1 MVFSYS
7 RYEMKKSIFNVFLC
21 IFFLLVMFCSSTTA
35 STDKKSVLFLNSYQN
50 GYAWSDDILEGA
62 RQVLAK
68 SEYIIDLQ
76 IEYMDT
82 KKHFDENI
90 KKMLY
95 DLYQYKFRKT
105 KFDVILVSDNNG
117 FDFVREYHDELFPGV
132 PVVFCGVNDLEPGM
146 IPSRD
151 IYTGVVENF
160 DVTENLERALKY
172 HPKRHRLVVIG
183 DNSATGRAIRNQV
196 EQGVAGIDNTL
207 KVEVWDSYSLDEIL
221 SRTRELADSAIF
233 YFIPFV
239 KDANLKFYSAREV
252 LNAVWKTTGA
262 PIYSNWEFLMG
273 AGIVGGR
280 MLSGLEHGSFA
291 ARIALRIFKGEN
303 VRNIPIVTRVNEP
316 YVFDNDV
323 LKALGIKKRNLPVG
337 SVIINEPPYFVEINR
352 QLFWTIITS
361 IIILAV
367 FLVFLVF
374 NIVERRYIEEKIKD
388 QLSFLKIL
396 MDTIPIP
403 IYYKDEKGI
412 YQGCNVSFEEWFGI
426 KRADILGKDRGVFRG
441 TSQESLIDNTD
452 DTLFERAGVRVYD
465 AGIEDV
471 DGILRS
477 VVLHKAAYRN
487 TKGEIA
493 GLVGVIVDI
502 TDRKKAENDLRR
514 AEEKYR
520 SIFVNSALGI
530 FRTTPEGRYLDAN
543 PAFVRMLGFKEA
555 PELMDALAFSGSDL
569 ASAVEKDGAYVFER
583 EYWRKDGRRIIT
595 SQNVRVVRSDRDEV
609 LNYEGFVEDVTKR
622 RLAEQRL
629 RESQQMLKAVLDNIP
644 MHVYWM
650 DRSMR
655 FMGGNKSFC
664 SFFGIEHSDDV
675 IGKTALEAMSDEDT
689 ARRTIQ
695 VDREVV
701 SGDSPVY
708 HMQWTIPN
716 RDGELVWL
724 VVNKVPL
731 HDDLGNV
738 FGVLSTAEDVTQN
751 VRLEKQLVQSQ
762 KMEAIGTLAGGI
774 AHDFNNILTSIMNS
788 TELALED
795 VDADSFTG
803 KDLER
808 VLKASERGSRL
819 VKQILTF
826 SRPTQEGF
834 QPTNVAEVVGEAVAL
849 IKASL
854 PRNIEIRDV
863 IAPGLTACL
872 ADPTQI
878 HQIVMNLCTN
888 SFHALRGEGGR
899 LDVRLV
905 PVGVSEQEAEELDL
919 TCGDYLKLT
928 IADDG
933 PGIPQE
939 IMDKIFDPFFTTKG
953 KGEGTGLGLAV
964 VHGIIK
970 GHRGACRV
978 SSRPGE
984 RTSFEI
990 FLPVMKESCPDLFSE
1005 IQDVLPGTE
1014 RIMFVEDDPD
1024 QLELIPRVLIQL
1036 GYSVDGFNGPLDALD
1051 FVKQTGKEYDVVVT
1065 DYDMPELNGLEFS
1078 EIMSDIQPGVPVILV
1093 SGRKQAMEEA
1103 RGVGHIRKVLI
1114 KPYNKGIISGAI
1126 RQVLDPASAE
1136 AGVELECGSGAVE
1149 HG

>member
-1 MVFSYS
+1 MNN
-7 RYEMKKSIFNVFLC
+7 K
-21 IFFLLVMFCSSTTA
+21 FFLTIFYLVFFVAMSNCGHA
-35 STDKKSVLFLNSYQN
+35 STEKKTVLFLNSYQN

-62 RQVLAK
+62 RDILAG
-68 SEYIIDLQ
+68 SGFIIDLQ

-95 DLYQYKFRKT
+95 NLYKYKFRKV
-105 KFDVILVSDNNG
+105 KFDVIIVSDNNG
-117 FDFVREYHDELFPGV
+117 FDFVREYHAELFPGV
-132 PVVFCGVNDLEPGM
+132 PVVFCGVNDLEPEM
-146 IPSRD
+146 ITFRD
-151 IYTGVVENF
+151 FYTGVVENF
-160 DVTENLERALKY
+160 DVRKNVELALKY
-172 HPKRHRLVVIG
+172 HPDRDRLVVIG
-183 DNSATGRAIRNQV
+183 DNSATGRAIRHQV
-196 EQGVAGIDNTL
+196 EEGVAGIDGNF
-207 KVEVWDSYSLDEIL
+207 KVEFWDSYSLDEIL
-221 SRTRELADSAIF
+221 KRTRELADSAIF

-252 LNAVWKTTGA
+252 LNAVWKATGA

-273 AGIVGGR
+273 AGLVGGK

-291 ARIALRIFKGEN
+291 ARIALRIFNGEK
-303 VRNIPIVTRVNEP
+303 VRDIPIVTEVTEP
-316 YVFDNDV
+316 YIFDNDV
-323 LKALGIKKRNLPVG
+323 IKSFSIKKKNLPKG
-337 SVIINEPPYFVEINR
+337 SRIINEPPYFVEINR

-361 IIILAV
+361 IIILTV
-367 FLVFLVF
+367 FLIFLVF

-403 IYYKDEKGI
+403 MYFKDEKGA
-412 YQGCNVSFEEWFGI
+412 YKGCNISFENWFGI
-426 KRADILGKDRGVFRG
+426 KREDIIGKNSDILKG
-441 TSQESLIDNTD
+441 TSQEYLVD
-452 DTLFERAGVRVYD
+452 DMDKDLFKDAGVRVYE
-465 AGIEDV
+465 AGVENI
-471 DGILRS
+471 DGVMHS
-477 VVLHKAAYRN
+477 VVLHKATYNNA
-487 TKGEIA
+487 KGEVA
-493 GLVGVIVDI
+493 GLVGAIFDI
-502 TDRKKAENDLRR
+502 TARKKAENDLRR

-520 SIFVNSALGI
+520 SIFENSALGI

-543 PAFVRMLGFKEA
+543 PAFVRMLGFHGV
-555 PELMDALAFSGSDL
+555 PELVNALAFSGSDL
-569 ASAVEKDGAYVFER
+569 LDVAEKDGAYAFER

-595 SQNVRVVRSDRDEV
+595 SQNVRVIRNEKGEV

-622 RLAEQRL
+622 KLAEQGL
-629 RESQQMLKAVLDNIP
+629 KESQQMLKAVLDNIP

-664 SFFGIEHSDDV
+664 SFFGITHSEEV
-675 IGKTALEAMSDEDT
+675 IAKTALEIMPDPET
-689 ARRTIQ
+689 ARRTMR
-695 VDREVV
+695 VDGEIVAT
-701 SGDSPVY
+701 DQPVY

-731 HDDLGNV
+731 HDEQGNV

-788 TELALED
+788 TELAMED
-795 VDADSFTG
+795 VDEESFAER
-803 KDLER
+803 DLER

-854 PRNIEIRDV
+854 PRNIEIRDS

-888 SFHALRGEGGR
+888 SFHALRAEGGR
-899 LDVRLV
+899 LDVQLSQVFVERL
-905 PVGVSEQEAEELDL
+905 QADELDIVP
-919 TCGDYLKLT
+919 GDYLKLT
-928 IADDG
+928 IADNG
-933 PGIPQE
+933 PGIPQQ

-970 GHRGACRV
+970 GHKGACRV
-978 SSRPGE
+978 SSVSGE
-984 RTSFEI
+984 RTSFDL
-990 FLPVMKESCPDLFSE
+990 FLPVMKESCPDLFAE
-1005 IQDVLPGTE
+1005 VQDALPGDE
-1014 RIMFVEDDPD
+1014 RVMFVEDDPD
-1024 QLELIPRVLIQL
+1024 QLELIPRVLGQL
-1036 GYSVDGFNGPLDALD
+1036 GYRVDGFKGGMEAFD
-1051 FVKQTGKEYDVVVT
+1051 FLEETGKEYDVIVT
-1065 DYDMPELNGLEFS
+1065 DYDMPDLNGLDFAKA
-1078 EIMSDIQPGVPVILV
+1078 IGRMYPRVPVILV
-1093 SGRKQAMEEA
+1093 SGRKQAMDVA
-1103 RGVGHIRKVLI
+1103 KGVENIKRVII
-1114 KPYNKGIISGAI
+1114 KPYNKGIISRAL
-1126 RQVLDPASAE
+1126 RRVLDPEPVE
-1136 AGVELECGSGAVE
+1136 AGGEVE
-1149 HG
+1149 HGSGVVEHG

>member
-1 MVFSYS
+1 MRVF
-7 RYEMKKSIFNVFLC
+7 FCLL
-21 IFFLLVMFCSSTTA
+21 FLLTMFCAPSAA
-35 STDKKSVLFLNSYQN
+35 SDDKKTVLFLNSYQN
-50 GYAWSDDILEGA
+50 GYPWSDAIYEGA
-62 RQVLAK
+62 RQVLNG
-68 SEYIIDLQ
+68 SDHIIDLR

-95 DLYQYKFRKT
+95 DLYRYKFRKT
-105 KFDVILVSDNNG
+105 RFDVIIVSDNNG
-117 FDFVREYHDELFPGV
+117 FDFVREYHDDLFPGV
-132 PVVFCGVNDLEPGM
+132 PVVFCGVNDLKPGM

-160 DVTENLERALKY
+160 DARENLERALKF
-172 HPKRHRLVVIG
+172 HPGRDRLVVIG
-183 DNSATGRAIRNQV
+183 DNSPTGRAIRQQV
-196 EQGVAGIDNTL
+196 KDEVAGLDRNME
-207 KVEVWDSYSLDEIL
+207 VEFWDSYSLDEIL
-221 SRTRELADSAIF
+221 ARTAELADRAIF

-239 KDANLKFYSAREV
+239 KGANLKFYSAREV
-252 LNAVWKTTGA
+252 LNAVWKNTGA
-262 PIYSNWEFLMG
+262 PIYSNWEFLIG
-273 AGIVGGR
+273 SGNVGGK
-280 MLSGLEHGSFA
+280 MLSGLEQGSFA
-291 ARIALRIFKGEN
+291 ARIALRIFKGEK
-303 VRNIPIVTRVNEP
+303 VRNIPIVTKVDEP

-323 LKALGIKKRNLPVG
+323 IKALGIRKRDLPAG
-337 SVIINEPPYFVEINR
+337 STIINEPPYFVEINR

-374 NIVERRYIEEKIKD
+374 NIVERRYVEEKIKD

-403 IYYKDEKGI
+403 IYYKDEKGA
-412 YQGCNVSFEEWFGI
+412 YKGCNVSFEKWFGI
-426 KRADILGKDRGVFRG
+426 RREDILGKGRGIFRG
-441 TSQESLIDNTD
+441 TSQESLIDNVD
-452 DTLFERAGVRVYD
+452 ETLFEEAGVHAYD
-465 AGIEDV
+465 ASIENA
-471 DGILRS
+471 DGVLRS

-487 TKGEIA
+487 TKGDIA

-502 TDRKKAENDLRR
+502 SDRKKAENDLRR

-520 SIFVNSALGI
+520 SIFENSALGI

-543 PAFVRMLGFKEA
+543 PSFVRMLGFRKA
-555 PELMDALAFSGSDL
+555 PELIDALAFSGSDL

-595 SQNVRVVRSDRDEV
+595 SQNVRVVRSERGEV

-655 FMGGNKSFC
+655 LMGGNKSFC
-664 SFFGIEHSDDV
+664 TFFGIDGSESA
-675 IGKTALEAMSDEDT
+675 IGKTAIEVMPDADT
-689 ARRTIQ
+689 ARQNMQ
-695 VDREVV
+695 VDMEIVA
-701 SGDSPVY
+701 GDTPAY

-716 RDGELVWL
+716 LDGELVWL

-731 HDDLGNV
+731 HDDDGNV

-751 VRLEKQLVQSQ
+751 VRLERQLVQSQ

-788 TELALED
+788 TELAMED
-795 VDADSFTG
+795 VDADSFAG

-834 QPTNVAEVVGEAVAL
+834 QPTNVADVVSEAVAL

-863 IAPGLTACL
+863 ISPGLTACL

-899 LDVRLV
+899 LEVHLV
-905 PVGVSEQEAEELDL
+905 PVCVSGQEAEELDL
-919 TCGDYLKLT
+919 TPGEYQKLT

-933 PGIPQE
+933 PGISQE

-970 GHRGACRV
+970 GHKGACRV
-978 SSRPGE
+978 SSKPGE
-984 RTSFEI
+984 RTSFDI
-990 FLPVMKESCPDLFSE
+990 FLPVMKEVCPDLFHE
-1005 IQDVLPGTE
+1005 TQDALPGSE
-1014 RIMFVEDDPD
+1014 RVMFVEDDPD
-1024 QLELIPRVLIQL
+1024 QLELIPRVLAQL
-1036 GYSVDGFNGPLDALD
+1036 GYSVDGFKGPMDALD
-1051 FVKQTGKEYDVVVT
+1051 FVKQTGKEYDLVVT
-1065 DYDMPELNGLEFS
+1065 DYDMPELNGLEFA
-1078 EIMSDIQPGVPVILV
+1078 EIMADFQPGVPVILV
-1093 SGRKQAMEEA
+1093 SGRKQAMDEA
-1103 RGVGHIRKVLI
+1103 RGVAHIRKVLI

-1126 RQVLDPASAE
+1126 RQVLDFDSSVKDA
-1136 AGVELECGSGAVE
+1136 ELECKGIVGE